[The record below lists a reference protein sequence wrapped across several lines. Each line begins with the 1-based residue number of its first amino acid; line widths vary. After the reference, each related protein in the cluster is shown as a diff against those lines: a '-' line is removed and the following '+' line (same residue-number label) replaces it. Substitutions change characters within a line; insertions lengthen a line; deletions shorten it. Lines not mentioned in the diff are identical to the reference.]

1 LTTLKLR
8 IKVIDGQV
16 SNYFLYCHYF
26 SLLIMKIDN
35 TLHFLNI
42 KPSIYVNNVTLV

>member
-1 LTTLKLR
+1 
-8 IKVIDGQV
+8 
-16 SNYFLYCHYF
+16 
-26 SLLIMKIDN
+26 MKIDN